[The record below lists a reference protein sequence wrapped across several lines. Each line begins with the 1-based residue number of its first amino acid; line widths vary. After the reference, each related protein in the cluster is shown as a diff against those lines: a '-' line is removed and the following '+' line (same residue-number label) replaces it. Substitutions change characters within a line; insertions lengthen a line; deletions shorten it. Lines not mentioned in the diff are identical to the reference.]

1 MKIQPVIRD
10 FLTGAVALFGLV
22 GTILVLILFGEFAD
36 TGRKYYF
43 FTLHVPSAG
52 GLSDTSAVTLNGVRV
67 GQVARTGVLPSPAN
81 GAEIQVKIYDDIKIP
96 KAVTVSIDKGFVG
109 DASLEFRVPAT
120 ATAASLSEVIPPD
133 SVFEASDASSTLE
146 RLASSIQK
154 PLQRFGQTAEKI
166 EKLAETYTAVGE
178 RVNELLE
185 PRTLADVQA
194 GKEPNIR
201 STIARADVALARAT
215 AVISDE
221 QLVGEAK
228 RVLARANTVMDDV
241 SGLAK
246 TWTNTAANLDKNVSA
261 ITVDAAG
268 MMQST
273 QKAATELATAIE
285 TINRGQGTMG
295 QLLQNPDLYNSLRDA
310 AQRLDRALNEVQLLV
325 EKYKTEGL
333 PLKFGQ

>member
-22 GTILVLILFGEFAD
+22 GTVIVLILFGEFAD
-36 TGRKYYF
+36 TGRKYYN

-52 GLSDTSAVTLNGVRV
+52 GLSDTSAVTLNGVKV
-67 GQVARTGVLPSPAN
+67 GQVTGTAVLPPPAN
-81 GAEIQVKIYDDIKIP
+81 GAEIKVKIYDDVKIP
-96 KAVTVSIDKGFVG
+96 KLVTVSIDKGFVG
-109 DASLEFRVPAT
+109 DASLEFRVPAA
-120 ATAASLSEVIPPD
+120 ATAGQLTQVIEPE
-133 SVFEASDASSTLE
+133 SVFEAGEASSTLE

-166 EKLAETYTAVGE
+166 EKLADTYTAVGE

-221 QLVGEAK
+221 ELVGEAK

-246 TWTNTAANLDKNVSA
+246 TWTNTAANLDKNVNT
-261 ITVDAAG
+261 ITADATGTLQA
-268 MMQST
+268 T
-273 QKAATELATAIE
+273 QKAATELAAAIE
-285 TINRGQGTMG
+285 TINKGQGTMG

-310 AQRLDRALNEVQLLV
+310 AQRLDRALNEVQMLV
-325 EKYKTEGL
+325 EKYRAEGL
-333 PLKFGQ
+333 PLKF